1 MVFTGGHGTTIK
13 SSQRKK
19 VSNSRDSGVDQ
30 SDVDGD
36 DNKDKDESDEDSEVA
51 ASGSEND
58 ETSSE
63 VDSSDDDDGDGDNED
78 DNPKNTSAATAAETA
93 LRSPTE
99 SRKRRLRELEDFV
112 KSESGSNVKGILRRS
127 ASSDASR
134 TKLVKFAADKKTDT
148 DSDSRPIYREDIYGR
163 LRDEHGNV
171 VNPDDVGVIG
181 GHGGTYVPPGKRR
194 KLAEE
199 SGPGSI
205 DKSADESKQR
215 VEKLTRQVKGQ
226 INRLDFVWLFTLQ
239 FFCVLISS
247 CLIEQ
252 VVCSDL

>member
-1 MVFTGGHGTTIK
+1 MVFTGGRGTTIK

-78 DNPKNTSAATAAETA
+78 DNPKNTSAAAAAETA

-112 KSESGSNVKGILRRS
+112 ESESGSNVKGILKRS

-171 VNPDDVGVIG
+171 VNPDDVDVIG
-181 GHGGTYVPPGKRR
+181 GHGGTYVPPGKRQ

-239 FFCVLISS
+239 FFYVLISS